1 MDYDLM
7 RKRLVEAREHIGY
20 NLKEFSEKVN
30 IPYRTITNYENGSRE
45 AGSDYL
51 TTVATIC
58 GVTTDWLLGVSDI
71 KNPPSMTEAT
81 LGESDH
87 ISLEGSNDL
96 LVALGLIKQGQQLS
110 DADLAFLTHIIGLL
124 EAWFDKTR

>member
-20 NLKEFSEKVN
+20 NRTEFAEKVN

-110 DADLAFLTHIIGLL
+110 DDDLAFLTHIIGLL